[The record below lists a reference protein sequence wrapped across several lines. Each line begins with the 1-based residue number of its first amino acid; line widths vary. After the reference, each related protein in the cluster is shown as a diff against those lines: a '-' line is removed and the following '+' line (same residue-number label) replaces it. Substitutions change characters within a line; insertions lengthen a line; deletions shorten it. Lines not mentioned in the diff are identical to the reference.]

1 MKKAL
6 SITVAI
12 ICVVF
17 TTSLIIGQLKA
28 QNTKKE
34 EGKGQI
40 PANIMKVAERS
51 CASCHTD
58 PGNMMAK
65 SHVNLSEWDKYSP
78 EKQAD
83 KAKDMCSM
91 VTKSKMPPK
100 SFLTKHPDAAV
111 SPGELKALCDWA
123 ESIQVAKK

>member
-1 MKKAL
+1 MKKAF

-17 TTSLIIGQLKA
+17 TTTLILSA

-83 KAKDMCSM
+83 KAKDMCAM

-100 SFLTKHPDAAV
+100 SYLTKHPDAAL
-111 SPGELKALCDWA
+111 SAGELKALCDWA
-123 ESIQVAKK
+123 ESIQLAKK